1 MTPEPPGSTRRNVLG
16 GSIGSVL
23 EWYDF
28 AVYGYLAPII
38 GQAFFPAGDPLV
50 SLLAAFG
57 VFAAGYAARPIGGVL
72 FGWLGDRLGRKP
84 VLSVSVTAMGV
95 TSFAIG
101 LLPTH
106 AEIGA
111 AALAMLVALRIVQG
125 LCVGGE
131 FPGAMVFLAEHAPPE
146 RRGFYASWAQSGS
159 FFGILLGSGVAALA
173 NGVFGVETMHAW
185 GWRAPFLLSAAIALT
200 GVVLRRRINETP
212 AMRMIEAT
220 AEPAPIVVFQKHW
233 RAVIRIFA
241 LTMMATIGFGMM
253 FVYAASYLSTRL
265 HVPAARAL
273 EINTISLFALVAAIA
288 PAAMLSDRIGRKPVL
303 LLGGI
308 GLALSAWPA
317 WWLMHHSSTLAIASG
332 QLIFAIF
339 YGIYVSQMPVVAP
352 EMLPAEVRVSGTAI
366 GYNLC
371 IGTLGGTTPLVATYL
386 TARTGDDFAPVYY
399 YLIAAVPTLIA
410 VATMKETARK
420 PLA

>member
-101 LLPTH
+101 LLPSY

-111 AALAMLVALRIVQG
+111 AAPAMLVALRIVQG

-173 NGVFGVETMHAW
+173 NGVFGAETMHAW
-185 GWRAPFLLSAAIALT
+185 GWRAPFLLSAAIAVT

-212 AMRMIEAT
+212 AIRMIEAT

-410 VATMKETARK
+410 VATMKETAGT

>member
-1 MTPEPPGSTRRNVLG
+1 MTPETPGSTRRNVLG

-101 LLPTH
+101 LLPSY

-111 AALAMLVALRIVQG
+111 AAPAMLVALRIVQG

-185 GWRAPFLLSAAIALT
+185 GWRAPFLLSAAIAVT

-317 WWLMHHSSTLAIASG
+317 WWLMHHPSTLAIASG

-410 VATMKETARK
+410 VATMKETAGK

>member
-1 MTPEPPGSTRRNVLG
+1 M
-16 GSIGSVL
+16 
-23 EWYDF
+23 
-28 AVYGYLAPII
+28 
-38 GQAFFPAGDPLV
+38 
-50 SLLAAFG
+50 
-57 VFAAGYAARPIGGVL
+57 
-72 FGWLGDRLGRKP
+72 RL
-84 VLSVSVTAMGV
+84 
-95 TSFAIG
+95 
-101 LLPTH
+101 
-106 AEIGA
+106 
-111 AALAMLVALRIVQG
+111 
-125 LCVGGE
+125 
-131 FPGAMVFLAEHAPPE
+131 
-146 RRGFYASWAQSGS
+146 
-159 FFGILLGSGVAALA
+159 
-173 NGVFGVETMHAW
+173 
-185 GWRAPFLLSAAIALT
+185 
-200 GVVLRRRINETP
+200 
-212 AMRMIEAT
+212 
-220 AEPAPIVVFQKHW
+220 
-233 RAVIRIFA
+233 
-241 LTMMATIGFGMM
+241 
-253 FVYAASYLSTRL
+253 YAASYLSTRL

-410 VATMKETARK
+410 VATMKETAGK

>member
-1 MTPEPPGSTRRNVLG
+1 MTPDPPGSMHRNILG

-101 LLPTH
+101 LLPSY
-106 AEIGA
+106 ADIGA
-111 AALAMLVALRIVQG
+111 AAPAMLVALRIVQG

-131 FPGAMVFLAEHAPPE
+131 FPGAMVFLAEHAPLE

-173 NGVFGVETMHAW
+173 NGVFGAETMHAW
-185 GWRAPFLLSAAIALT
+185 GWRAPFLLSAAIAVT

-220 AEPAPIVVFQKHW
+220 AEPAPIVVFRKHW
-233 RAVIRIFA
+233 PAVIRIFA

-317 WWLMHHSSTLAIASG
+317 WWLMHHPSPLAIASG
-332 QLIFAIF
+332 QLIFAVF

-410 VATMKETARK
+410 VATMKETAGK

>member
-84 VLSVSVTAMGV
+84 VLSISVTAMGV

-111 AALAMLVALRIVQG
+111 AAPAMLVALRIVQG

-146 RRGFYASWAQSGS
+146 RRGFYASWAQSG
-159 FFGILLGSGVAALA
+159 
-173 NGVFGVETMHAW
+173 
-185 GWRAPFLLSAAIALT
+185 
-200 GVVLRRRINETP
+200 
-212 AMRMIEAT
+212 
-220 AEPAPIVVFQKHW
+220 
-233 RAVIRIFA
+233 
-241 LTMMATIGFGMM
+241 
-253 FVYAASYLSTRL
+253 
-265 HVPAARAL
+265 
-273 EINTISLFALVAAIA
+273 
-288 PAAMLSDRIGRKPVL
+288 
-303 LLGGI
+303 
-308 GLALSAWPA
+308 
-317 WWLMHHSSTLAIASG
+317 
-332 QLIFAIF
+332 
-339 YGIYVSQMPVVAP
+339 
-352 EMLPAEVRVSGTAI
+352 
-366 GYNLC
+366 
-371 IGTLGGTTPLVATYL
+371 
-386 TARTGDDFAPVYY
+386 
-399 YLIAAVPTLIA
+399 
-410 VATMKETARK
+410 
-420 PLA
+420 

>member
-1 MTPEPPGSTRRNVLG
+1 MTPEPPGSTHRNILG

-111 AALAMLVALRIVQG
+111 AAPAMLVALRIVQG

-173 NGVFGVETMHAW
+173 NGVFGAETMHAW
-185 GWRAPFLLSAAIALT
+185 GWRAPFLLSAAIAVT

-332 QLIFAIF
+332 QLIFAVF

>member
-84 VLSVSVTAMGV
+84 VLSISVTAMGV

-111 AALAMLVALRIVQG
+111 AAPAMLVALRIVQG

-173 NGVFGVETMHAW
+173 NGVFGAETMHAW
-185 GWRAPFLLSAAIALT
+185 GWRAPFLLSAAIAVT

-386 TARTGDDFAPVYY
+386 TARTGDYFAPVYY
-399 YLIAAVPTLIA
+399 YLIAAVPTLIT
-410 VATMKETARK
+410 VATMKETAGK